1 MYKLIIFDFDGTIAN
16 TIDAGIPIF
25 NDMAR
30 RHGFKE
36 LKDFNEV
43 RNVNIKQFIK
53 DHKISRIKF
62 IFYLREF
69 LKKLHNE
76 IDKVKPY
83 NGIEGI
89 IRKLNRDYKLGIVS
103 ANSQENIK
111 AFLELNDL
119 KYYFDFVYNYPLF
132 LGKSQVFKKI
142 IKEKKLDKKDL
153 IYVGDEDID
162 VYAAKKAGI
171 DVIAVT
177 WGMKNKSFLKT
188 KNPTFIADKPEE
200 ILLFLEKQGSIK

>member
-30 RHGFKE
+30 RRGFKE

-69 LKKLHNE
+69 LKKLNPE
-76 IDKVKPY
+76 IYKIKPY
-83 NGIEGI
+83 DGMENVIK
-89 IRKLNRDYKLGIVS
+89 RLNKDYKLGIVS
-103 ANSQENIK
+103 ANSKENIK

-119 KYYFDFVYNYPLF
+119 KYYFDFVYNYPLL

-153 IYVGDEDID
+153 IYIGDEDTD
-162 VYAAKKAGI
+162 VFAAKKTGI

-177 WGMKNKSFLKT
+177 WGVKNKSFLKT

-200 ILLFLEKQGSIK
+200 ILFFLGKTK